1 VNARCEL
8 FSIFTSNL
16 IVGKKFTLDLYQIN
30 KEIFFSCTNDL
41 RRRRDIN
48 INVIARDACTIGHST
63 RRVSHIDQSGYMKRN
78 KQAVPYHT
86 ICFIL

>member
-1 VNARCEL
+1 M
-8 FSIFTSNL
+8 
-16 IVGKKFTLDLYQIN
+16 
-30 KEIFFSCTNDL
+30 CTNDL

-48 INVIARDACTIGHST
+48 LEKPHNAIINVIARDACTIGDST
-63 RRVSHIDQSGYMKRN
+63 RRVSHIDQAGYMKRN

>member
-30 KEIFFSCTNDL
+30 KEIVFLCTNDL

-48 INVIARDACTIGHST
+48 FRETPQCNHRCNSK
-63 RRVSHIDQSGYMKRN
+63 RYMHHWTLYTTGFAHWSVRIYEA
-78 KQAVPYHT
+78 Q
-86 ICFIL
+86 